1 MMHKLIMGF
10 FAVTMLMFAGLVS
23 TQAKAAPV
31 IPAVEKQSLV
41 EDVRWRRP
49 YVRGR
54 AVRGRVV
61 VGRPVVRGRVV
72 VRRPVVRGA
81 VVRRPVRR
89 SVRRARR
96 W

>member
-1 MMHKLIMGF
+1 MRKLIIGF

-23 TQAKAAPV
+23 TQAKAAPA
-31 IPAVEKQSLV
+31 IPAIEKQSLV

-49 YVRGR
+49 YVRRRVVVGR
-54 AVRGRVV
+54 PVVRRRVV
-61 VGRPVVRGRVV
+61 VGRPVVRGR
-72 VRRPVVRGA
+72 A

>member
-1 MMHKLIMGF
+1 
-10 FAVTMLMFAGLVS
+10 MLMFAGLVS

-49 YVRGR
+49 YVRRRVVVGR
-54 AVRGRVV
+54 PYVRRRVVVGRPVVRRRVV
-61 VGRPVVRGRVV
+61 VGRPVVRGR
-72 VRRPVVRGA
+72 A

>member
-1 MMHKLIMGF
+1 MRKLIIGF

-23 TQAKAAPV
+23 TQAKAAPA
-31 IPAVEKQSLV
+31 IPAIEKQSLV

-49 YVRGR
+49 YVRR
-54 AVRGRVV
+54 RVV
-61 VGRPVVRGRVV
+61 VGRPVVRGR
-72 VRRPVVRGA
+72 A